1 MAEGLDP
8 VEFLRLSR
16 EKSRPG
22 RRRRRRKQERRR
34 LGLVASEASQG
45 SGYGGK
51 KARRKEVLEVSNAFM
66 AIIRIN
72 GFHARNGPITV
83 DFHARTESF
92 IRSCATYNAKGK
104 WGILGA
110 LSCVFMAS

>member
-51 KARRKEVLEVSNAFM
+51 KARRKEVLEVSN
-66 AIIRIN
+66 I
-72 GFHARNGPITV
+72 
-83 DFHARTESF
+83 F
-92 IRSCATYNAKGK
+92 IFYSLSCYKDTAKGL
-104 WGILGA
+104 WVL
-110 LSCVFMAS
+110 